1 MATCINRGR
10 HRGGRAIR
18 VSRGFTLIEL
28 LIAVAIFGMVVGLA
42 TLSYSL
48 YSKQW
53 TGWRG
58 GFDRTEARL
67 QRLDLVTTALEDA
80 IPWVVRDQTGQLGF
94 YFLGRDEGLTLV
106 TGSPVFTPHAMAV
119 VRVFREATEAGT
131 WNLVYEEAPLTIVRL
146 LYAAQNLP
154 FSHRMVV
161 AYDIPEPVFRY
172 YGWESLLARNQGDT
186 APGVVG
192 GQGPQWYPEYDGIQR
207 RQHPE
212 RIAIELGQMH
222 AVFFVPSRADSS
234 LLKYVPPE

>member
-18 VSRGFTLIEL
+18 ASGGFTLIEL

-80 IPWVVRDQTGQLGF
+80 IPWVVRDETGQLGF

-119 VRVFREATEAGT
+119 VRVFREATATGT
-131 WNLVYEEAPLTIVRL
+131 WNLVYEEAPLTAMRL
-146 LYAAQNLP
+146 LYATQILP

-172 YGWESLLARNQGDT
+172 YGWETLLARTQGDT
-186 APGVVG
+186 APGVAG
-192 GQGPQWYPEYDGIQR
+192 GQGPQWYTDYDGIQR

-234 LLKYVPPE
+234 LLKYLPSE

>member
-18 VSRGFTLIEL
+18 ASGGFTLIEL

-80 IPWVVRDQTGQLGF
+80 IPWVVRDETGQLGF
-94 YFLGRDEGLTLV
+94 YFLGRDEGLPCIYSACD
-106 TGSPVFTPHAMAV
+106 GGGA
-119 VRVFREATEAGT
+119 
-131 WNLVYEEAPLTIVRL
+131 RL
-146 LYAAQNLP
+146 P
-154 FSHRMVV
+154 GSHRNGHV
-161 AYDIPEPVFRY
+161 EF
-172 YGWESLLARNQGDT
+172 GL
-186 APGVVG
+186 
-192 GQGPQWYPEYDGIQR
+192 
-207 RQHPE
+207 
-212 RIAIELGQMH
+212 
-222 AVFFVPSRADSS
+222 
-234 LLKYVPPE
+234 